1 VQAIEGRLVQLQ
13 DRDRA
18 ELKLSVVV
26 FDEQTNDFK
35 REVKLADTIFCL
47 SSSDLSG
54 VCKERRSFGNAVP
67 ILGHS
72 TLPFLCVQASVEI
85 SHHLARDALVFNVGV
100 AVREAPP
107 LFSDLLRSHFDFSRA
122 LNEFL

>member
-1 VQAIEGRLVQLQ
+1 
-13 DRDRA
+13 
-18 ELKLSVVV
+18 VV
-26 FDEQTNDFK
+26 FDERTDDFK
-35 REVKLADTIFCL
+35 CEVKLADTILRL
-47 SSSDLSG
+47 SSSYLIG
-54 VCKERRSFGNAVP
+54 VCEEKRSFGNAVP

-72 TLPFLCVQASVEI
+72 TLPFLCVQAGVEI

-107 LFSDLLRSHFDFSRA
+107 LFSNLFRSHFDFPRA